1 MTTNAPSLENV
12 SLDTLAINTIRFL
25 AVDAVQKADSG
36 HPGLPLGAAPM
47 AYTLWTRYLRHN
59 PRNPS
64 WANRDR
70 FILSAGHGSMLLY
83 ALLHLTGY
91 NLSLD
96 DIKNFR
102 QWGSPTAG
110 HPEYHWASGI
120 ETTTGPLG
128 QGFANGVGMAMAEA
142 FLAAT
147 FNRPG
152 FPIVDHYTY
161 VLASDGDLMEGVASE
176 AASLAGHLK
185 LSKLIVLYDD
195 NKTTL
200 SAPTD
205 QTFTEDVQ
213 KRFEAYGWQTLSVKD
228 GNNVEEVATAIET
241 AKAQHDR
248 PTLIA
253 IRTIIGYGS
262 PHKAGTFEA
271 HGAPLGVEEVKLTK
285 EALGWPSD
293 QFFLIPGQAL
303 EHFRTAIDRGK
314 KWEDEWNALYKAWA
328 KDNPDL
334 AKKWDMAMSRKLP
347 DGWDKDLPSFPAG
360 SKAAATRETNGVAL
374 NAIAKHIPTLIGGDA
389 DLVSSTRTAIKDG
402 GDFQPGS
409 YAGRNLHYGVREHA
423 MGSITVGLTLHG
435 GIIKPYT
442 ATFLTFSDYM
452 RPPMRLA
459 ALMGISPIFIFTH
472 DSIGLGEDGPTHQ
485 PIEQI
490 AALRAVPSMT
500 VLRPADANE
509 TVAAWKVAMEIKDGP
524 VVLVFTRQKVPVF
537 APDGVMEGVARG
549 AYIKAE
555 AEGGKPDVLLLSTG
569 SEVSLIM
576 QARDELAKA
585 GIKARVVSM
594 PSWELFEKQEQGYR
608 DHVLPPDI
616 KARVAIEA
624 ASPMGWHRWVGDEG
638 RIIALNHFGASA
650 PYETIYQ
657 KFGITVEA
665 VVKAAHEVLGR

>member
-1 MTTNAPSLENV
+1 MTNAPSLENL

-47 AYTLWTRYLRHN
+47 AYALWTRYLRHN
-59 PRNPS
+59 PRNPG

-91 NLSLD
+91 DLSLE

-102 QWGSPTAG
+102 QWDSPTAG
-110 HPEYHWASGI
+110 HPEYHWASGV

-161 VLASDGDLMEGVASE
+161 VLASDGDLMEGVCAE

-185 LSKLIVLYDD
+185 LGKLIVLYDD
-195 NKTTL
+195 NNVTL
-200 SAPTD
+200 SAPTA
-205 QTFTEDVQ
+205 QSFTEDVR
-213 KRFEAYGWQTLSVKD
+213 KRFEAYGWQTLYVED
-228 GNNVEEVATAIET
+228 GNNIDEVAAAIE
-241 AKAQHDR
+241 AARAEPNR
-248 PTLIA
+248 PTLID

-262 PHKAGTFEA
+262 PHKAGSFEA
-271 HGAPLGVEEVKLTK
+271 HGSPLGVEEVKLTK

-303 EHFRTAIDRGK
+303 EHFRSALERGK
-314 KWEDEWNALYKAWA
+314 KWEDEWNALFKAWS

-334 AKKWDMAMSRKLP
+334 ARQWDLAMSRKLP
-347 DGWDKDLPSFPAG
+347 EGWDKDLPSFPAG
-360 SKAAATRETNGVAL
+360 SKPAATREVNGVAL
-374 NAIAKHIPTLIGGDA
+374 NAIAKHIPTFIGGDA

-402 GDFQPGS
+402 GDFGPGS
-409 YAGRNLHYGVREHA
+409 YAGRNIHYGVREHA
-423 MGSITVGLTLHG
+423 MGSITVGLAVHG
-435 GIIKPYT
+435 GIMKPYT

-452 RPPMRLA
+452 RPPIRLA
-459 ALMGISPIFIFTH
+459 ALMGIAPVFVFTH

-485 PIEQI
+485 PIEHL
-490 AALRAVPSMT
+490 ATLRAIPQAT

-509 TVAAWKVAMEIKDGP
+509 TVAAWKVAMEIQDGP
-524 VVLVFTRQKVPVF
+524 VVLAFTRQKVPVF
-537 APDGVMEGVARG
+537 APEGVMEGVARG
-549 AYIKAE
+549 AYVKAE
-555 AEGGKPDVLLLSTG
+555 AEGGKPDVILMSTG

-576 QARDELAKA
+576 QAREELAKA

-594 PSWELFEKQEQGYR
+594 PSWELFEKQDQGYR
-608 DHVLPPDI
+608 YHVLPPDI

-624 ASPMGWHRWVGDEG
+624 ASPMGWHKWVGDEG
-638 RIIALNHFGASA
+638 RIIALDRFGASA
-650 PYETIYQ
+650 PYEVIYQ
-657 KFGITVEA
+657 KFGITAEA
-665 VVKAAHEVLGR
+665 VVQAAREVLAR